1 MMSCEQRPPLQSLVM
16 PPRTPIEGGPL
27 TTTLPAN
34 WISLQARHGPNRSCF
49 VDMTGRVHTFGEVN
63 RRVNRLARAFL
74 ANGLQRF
81 DRIGILA
88 TDSVDYMVVLMA
100 SLKIGTTYVPFN
112 YRLADGEIEVLA
124 TAGDLDAFITTERYA
139 WAVDVARTV
148 CPRLRLVAGLD
159 RFGDLPTIDD
169 LIEDIA
175 DDSDLDVC
183 TRAEDIVSIMFTS
196 GTTGRPKGVM
206 QSMRMMSAGTANAII
221 DFNLGRDEFRYTASP
236 MFHAAGMGCVYYGLA
251 RGFCSLILDQYEP
264 ATLLH
269 WMQHG
274 LTGVLMMPTM
284 LSSLLQLDG
293 ARDADYSSLRSI
305 AYGGSP
311 ITPALLRDVLD
322 VFDCDLYNTFG
333 AGTEGAGQAMF
344 FPADHARA
352 LAGETH
358 LLGSIGHPMYGVELR
373 LVDDEMN
380 DVEPGEIGEICT
392 RSDSVMSGYLGD
404 PERTAQAVV
413 DGWFRAG
420 DMAYMDDEGYLYLAS
435 RKADMIIRGGE
446 NVYPVEI
453 ESVLADH
460 ASVRNV
466 AVVGLPDDHWGEVVV
481 AAVEPTDPAEFDEGA
496 LQEHCRTMLATYKVP
511 ARVVAV
517 DELPKNATGKV
528 QKHLVADLVM
538 RLLA

>member
-1 MMSCEQRPPLQSLVM
+1 MMSREQRPPLRSLVA
-16 PPRTPIEGGPL
+16 PPRKPIGGGPL

-34 WISLQARHGPNRSCF
+34 WISLQARHGPRRSCF
-49 VDMTGRVHTFGEVN
+49 VDKTGRVHTFGEIN
-63 RRVNRLARAFL
+63 KRVNRLARSLL
-74 ANGLQRF
+74 ATGLQRH
-81 DRIGILA
+81 DRIGLLA

-100 SLKIGTTYVPFN
+100 SLKIGTTYVPLN

-124 TAGDLDAFITTERYA
+124 RAADLDAFITIERYA
-139 WAVDVARTV
+139 WAVDVVRGV
-148 CPRLRLVAGLD
+148 CPRLRLVAGLEPFEGYPTVD
-159 RFGDLPTIDD
+159 DLVAAIDD
-169 LIEDIA
+169 DT
-175 DDSDLDVC
+175 DLDVC
-183 TRAEDIVSIMFTS
+183 TEAEDIVSVMFTS

-221 DFNLGRDEFRYTASP
+221 DFELGRDEFRYTASP

-251 RGFCSLILDQYEP
+251 RGFASLILDQYEP
-264 ATLLH
+264 ETLLH
-269 WMQHG
+269 WMQNG

-284 LSSLLQLDG
+284 LSSLLQLEG
-293 ARDADYSSLRSI
+293 VRDADYSSLRSI

-311 ITPALLRDVLD
+311 ITPALLRDALE

-344 FPADHARA
+344 FPEDHARA
-352 LAGETH
+352 LAGEPH

-373 LVDDEMN
+373 LVDDEMI

-392 RSDSVMSGYLGD
+392 RSDSVMSGYLDD
-404 PERTAQAVV
+404 PERTAEAVV

-460 ASVRNV
+460 PSVQHV
-466 AVVGLPDDHWGEVVV
+466 AVVGIPDEHWGEIVV
-481 AAVEPTDPAEFDEGA
+481 AAVEPTEPAEFDEA
-496 LQEHCRTMLATYKVP
+496 VLQDHCSSLLARYKVP
-511 ARVVAV
+511 ARIVSV

-528 QKHLVADLVM
+528 QKHLVADLLKRM
-538 RLLA
+538 LA